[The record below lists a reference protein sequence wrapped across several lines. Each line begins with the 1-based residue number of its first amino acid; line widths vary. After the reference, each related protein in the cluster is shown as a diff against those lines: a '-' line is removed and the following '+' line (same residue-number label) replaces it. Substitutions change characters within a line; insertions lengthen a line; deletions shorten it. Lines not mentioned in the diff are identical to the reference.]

1 MLYLCPPHSGA
12 AYLELAP
19 AGWRTLPTEGWGLH
33 QLADLLK
40 GIGRVVWVIVPHDEG
55 EKSRDGDENSALAV
69 IAGCADSSVG
79 IQLQVLKHAQ
89 ARSIADINARTVSFG
104 NRRELRDQLATIE
117 SARRRTPAVSARPG
131 KPHDLAVAEDRR
143 LAFESTASAQR
154 PCRGV
159 GPDDLDWE
167 LVEFYGKE
175 QWEKLRLV
183 PDRFEILN
191 ALGLLSPL
199 STPDCPQLSMATTLC
214 FCRQPEK
221 FIPQARANFIAG
233 ELNASEI
240 IREVVTGPLPHQI
253 DRLTRLVVSQLEQ
266 VSDFSKMPRA
276 RPHRIPANIVRE
288 VVSNAVSHRDYTSS
302 ALVQVHVT
310 SEYVEVRNPGA
321 FPPKTTWNSFMKGD
335 ARSIPSDPTIR

>member
-1 MLYLCPPHSGA
+1 MGKTA
-12 AYLELAP
+12 
-19 AGWRTLPTEGWGLH
+19 
-33 QLADLLK
+33 
-40 GIGRVVWVIVPHDEG
+40 
-55 EKSRDGDENSALAV
+55 
-69 IAGCADSSVG
+69 
-79 IQLQVLKHAQ
+79 
-89 ARSIADINARTVSFG
+89 ART
-104 NRRELRDQLATIE
+104 
-117 SARRRTPAVSARPG
+117 
-131 KPHDLAVAEDRR
+131 
-143 LAFESTASAQR
+143 
-154 PCRGV
+154 
-159 GPDDLDWE
+159 
-167 LVEFYGKE
+167 
-175 QWEKLRLV
+175 
-183 PDRFEILN
+183 DRFEILN

-266 VSDFSKMPRA
+266 VSDFSKMPRG

-335 ARSIPSDPTIR
+335 ARSIPSDPTISMMLSKLGVFEGMGRGFVMFGNSLKNAAPRPLKGLRKKIRTQYSFS